1 MHNSKK
7 WYLSKSILGSITAI
21 LATILGSFGL
31 QISAEEQESIVMIV
45 ANVAT
50 SVGALIAIYGRVT
63 ANSRLEK

>member
-1 MHNSKK
+1 M
-7 WYLSKSILGSITAI
+7 AI

-31 QISAEEQESIVMIV
+31 QISAEEQEAVVMIV
-45 ANVAT
+45 TNVVT